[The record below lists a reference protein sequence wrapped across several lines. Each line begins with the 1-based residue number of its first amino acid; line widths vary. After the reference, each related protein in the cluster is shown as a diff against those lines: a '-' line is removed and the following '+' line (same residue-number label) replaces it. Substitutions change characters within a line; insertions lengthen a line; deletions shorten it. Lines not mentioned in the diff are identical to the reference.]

1 VHGYTASGTAVL
13 ILAVTSNALAQTN
26 DQFYRSWHWSADQA
40 PARVAGLAGAFVAV
54 ADDSA
59 AVLFNP
65 AGLVQLQKT
74 ELLGGVLA
82 RAKGTTASSA
92 RDRLRAV
99 TGVGF
104 AGGAGALS
112 PRWRI
117 GGYIVQPQD
126 RRSDMAALRLPDGTV
141 TAGFLDTQVT
151 EVGCSAA
158 WELTSSLSLGA
169 RVTATHLKLEG
180 EEQRTGPVELEVGSA
195 AGETRVTGSFGGL
208 LTLGS
213 RLRIGVS
220 GQPGAAYRV
229 RRTANRAG
237 QPLDPGSEYDLRQP
251 GLLALGAAYNVSR
264 KVLVIAQVDY
274 VRYSEIHT
282 GLVVRSGS
290 SAPSDYDLGDALEP
304 RVGIE
309 ISLPLRAVSV
319 QLRAGTHSQAP
330 GFLAYR
336 GTSPVEA
343 LTFTGGSRHL
353 ISAVGASLVSRA
365 GLRFDLAAHLG
376 AEQDAILANVGLRF

>member
-1 VHGYTASGTAVL
+1 VHGSTASGTAVL
-13 ILAVTSNALAQTN
+13 ILAVTSNVLAQTN
-26 DQFYRSWHWSADQA
+26 DQFYRSWRWSADQA

-74 ELLGGVLA
+74 ELLGGVLV
-82 RAKGTTASSA
+82 RASGTTASSA
-92 RDRLRAV
+92 GDRLRAV

-151 EVGCSAA
+151 EVGGSAA
-158 WELTSSLSLGA
+158 WELTSSFSLGA

-208 LTLGS
+208 LTLGR
-213 RLRIGVS
+213 RLRIGAS

-237 QPLDPGSEYDLRQP
+237 QLLDPGSEYDLRQP
-251 GLLALGAAYNVSR
+251 GLPRLVPGVAETAWLRRWSADGHSLFLVEIEGRVIKVFRRDLASGRRELLKEITPADPAGVFGLRPVIAADGKSYAYNYWRYLSNLY
-264 KVLVIAQVDY
+264 LV
-274 VRYSEIHT
+274 E
-282 GLVVRSGS
+282 
-290 SAPSDYDLGDALEP
+290 
-304 RVGIE
+304 
-309 ISLPLRAVSV
+309 
-319 QLRAGTHSQAP
+319 
-330 GFLAYR
+330 
-336 GTSPVEA
+336 
-343 LTFTGGSRHL
+343 
-353 ISAVGASLVSRA
+353 
-365 GLRFDLAAHLG
+365 GLR
-376 AEQDAILANVGLRF
+376 